1 VGAGLGAAA
10 EALLVGYDLVAAR
23 DADAVVVVAAEHVG
37 HVVRDLWGAAGWPVP
52 SHGAVAIVLAPA
64 ESETVGLDRNG
75 ILQGHARIEA
85 ALGACG
91 RERPG
96 FRGLLAALAAGT
108 AV

>member
-1 VGAGLGAAA
+1 
-10 EALLVGYDLVAAR
+10 
-23 DADAVVVVAAEHVG
+23 
-37 HVVRDLWGAAGWPVP
+37 
-52 SHGAVAIVLAPA
+52 
-64 ESETVGLDRNG
+64 
-75 ILQGHARIEA
+75 LQGHARIEA